1 MTAPTVIHEL
11 VRRFEENINSYRS
24 PKYNEAQ
31 VRLEFINPLFKA
43 LGWDIDNEQG
53 FAEQY
58 KEVIHED
65 TLEIEGASKAPDYAF
80 RIGGVGSFLSKPK
93 SHLSNLKQ
101 IFILRISCGVMRGRQ
116 NCRFQC

>member
-1 MTAPTVIHEL
+1 ME
-11 VRRFEENINSYRS
+11 RFERNHEQYHSA
-24 PKYNEAQ
+24 KYNETQA
-31 VRLEFINPLFKA
+31 RREFIDPLFKA

-80 RIGGVGSFLSKPK
+80 RIGGSASFLSKRK
-93 SHLSNLKQ
+93 SHLSNLKP
-101 IFILRISCGVMRGRQ
+101 IFIRRINCGVMRGRQ
-116 NCRFQC
+116 NCRFQY